1 MTITFN
7 RTREQ
12 LRASVLRKLGVGQD
26 GSAASADHEV
36 VYEAMDMRL
45 KEMHR
50 LGTFWR
56 KVTKVAATF
65 SLSAATTSA
74 HAASADILFPIQM
87 MVRDGSLDEPVDIIG
102 MREYDQIEDKRLAG
116 FPQVAMWKGS
126 TEFLLWP
133 VSSTARMATLF
144 YEQVADDTSAGSV
157 VDIDQSMLR
166 SFRDILCYDVGDQFG
181 VEEQRMQRFK
191 VDAVQGEKDI
201 RKLSVERKE
210 FSTVAVD
217 DWLDAGHT
225 SRNKRDWR
233 MA

>member
-1 MTITFN
+1 MTISFT

-12 LRASVLRKLGVGQD
+12 LRASVLRKLGVGLD
-26 GSAASADHEV
+26 GSAASADHEI

-56 KVTKVAATF
+56 KVDKVAATF
-65 SLSAATTSA
+65 SLSAATVSA

-87 MVRDGSLDEPVDIIG
+87 TVKDGSLDEPIDIIG
-102 MREYDQIEDKRLAG
+102 IREYNMIEDKTQAG
-116 FPQVAMWKGS
+116 FPVAATWKGS
-126 TEFLLWP
+126 TEFLFWP
-133 VSSTARMATLF
+133 VPTEATTASIV
-144 YEQVADDTSAGSV
+144 YEKIADDTSAGASL
-157 VDIDQSMLR
+157 DIDTSMIR
-166 SFRDILCYDVGDQFG
+166 AFRDLLCYDVGDQFG
-181 VEEQRMQRFK
+181 VDETRMQRFK
-191 VDAVQGEKDI
+191 VDAKQAELDI

-210 FSTVAVD
+210 FTSVAVD
-217 DWLDAGHT
+217 DWEDFGHS

>member
-1 MTITFN
+1 MPITFS

-12 LRASVLRKLGVGQD
+12 LRASVLRKLGVGLD
-26 GSAASADHEV
+26 GSAASADHEI

-56 KVTKVAATF
+56 KVDKVAATF

-74 HAASADILFPIQM
+74 QAASADILFPIQM
-87 MVRDGSLDEPVDIIG
+87 AVRDGSLDEPVDIIG
-102 MREYDQIEDKRLAG
+102 IREYDAIENKALAG
-116 FPQVAMWKGS
+116 FPKVATWKGS
-126 TEFLLWP
+126 TEFLFWP
-133 VSSTARMATLF
+133 VPTKATTATII
-144 YEQVADDTSAGSV
+144 YEKIADDTSAGATL
-157 VDIDQSMLR
+157 DIDQSMIR
-166 SFRDILCYDVGDQFG
+166 AFRDLLCYDVGDQFG
-181 VEEQRMQRFK
+181 VDETRMQRFK
-191 VDAVQGEKDI
+191 VDSAQAEKDI

-210 FSTVAVD
+210 FTTVAVD
-217 DWLDAGHT
+217 DWDDAGHS